1 MLKRL
6 EETRLLALCMCSDN
20 REAFSRLVELHQQG
34 LRRFLMNL
42 CGGDLMLT
50 DDLAQDTFL
59 KAWISIRL
67 FRGLSGFRTWLYRIA
82 LNEYISYRRSRSNCM
97 LNEASDAAD
106 LHLASP
112 VDAERRADAG
122 IDART
127 MLAQLSESE
136 KTISLLFYLEEL
148 PIKEIVKITGM
159 AEGTVKSHLSRARKK
174 MAEIQ

>member
-42 CGGDLMLT
+42 CGGDMMLT

-59 KAWISIRL
+59 KAWIGIRQ

-82 LNEYISYRRSRSNCM
+82 LNEYISYRRSRINCM

-106 LHLASP
+106 LQLASP
-112 VDAERRADAG
+112 VDTERRTDAE
-122 IDART
+122 IDARA
-127 MLAQLSESE
+127 MLSQLSESE